1 MSDGNYLTFFVLSDK
16 LADGAPKVQVR
27 SFTEKVSSNKKAKV
41 GEELS
46 ATDAHSD
53 APHSVTAKVAAPI
66 PLSQNSVSSPILN
79 LPVINGEYIEVSN
92 QPYNAYVLNLSQS
105 VASYTGADAPI
116 MFPNKVYGTVYL
128 SDHTAYMT
136 TWLAYIGYIM
146 SIVIMLLHA
155 IFIGN

>member
-1 MSDGNYLTFFVLSDK
+1 MRG
-16 LADGAPKVQVR
+16 
-27 SFTEKVSSNKKAKV
+27 FTEKASNNKIAKV

-53 APHSVTAKVAAPI
+53 SPHSVSGKIAAPI
-66 PLSQNSVSSPILN
+66 PLSQNSVSSPILSQ
-79 LPVINGEYIEVSN
+79 PVINGEYVEVSN
-92 QPYNAYVLNLSQS
+92 QSFNAYVLNLSQS

-128 SDHTAYMT
+128 ADHTAYIT

-146 SIVIMLLHA
+146 SIVIILLHA